1 MGLAV
6 FKMEFNRGEA
16 ESWLGTMEGVVSKQV
31 LERDDESETYEV
43 KVMGSQADDFE
54 AQAEDAIN
62 FGHEGLL
69 DCMRVYEV

>member
-1 MGLAV
+1 
-6 FKMEFNRGEA
+6 
-16 ESWLGTMEGVVSKQV
+16 MEGVVSKQV